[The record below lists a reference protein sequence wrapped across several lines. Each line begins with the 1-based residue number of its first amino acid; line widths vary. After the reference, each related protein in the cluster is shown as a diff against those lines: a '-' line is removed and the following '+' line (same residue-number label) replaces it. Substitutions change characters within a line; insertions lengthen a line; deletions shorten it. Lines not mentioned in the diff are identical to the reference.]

1 MIRIVRFAAAF
12 LLAAVCVQGA
22 AFAQNASGKGKDVKA
37 EAGRNAAAGG
47 AKLLGSF
54 GDWGAYQ
61 GASGPNRLCFV
72 LSQPKARTP
81 KGLNRDPA
89 YLFISFRPAAG
100 VRNEVALITGYTMK
114 DGAQPIAAIGPASFG
129 LVSTEGKAW
138 LQNAAEESQFVQQAR
153 SGSSLTIRGIS
164 KRGNSLTDTYSLK
177 GLGQAIEAAQ
187 KGCK

>member
-1 MIRIVRFAAAF
+1 MIRRSFLAAAAF
-12 LLAAVCVQGA
+12 LSA
-22 AFAQNASGKGKDVKA
+22 AFLISPAEAQNAGKSGA
-37 EAGRNAAAGG
+37 EAGRNAGAGG

-61 GASGPNRLCFV
+61 GASGANKVCFV
-72 LSQPKARTP
+72 LSQPKERSP

-114 DGAQPIAAIGPASFG
+114 EDAQPIATIGAASFG

-138 LQNAAEESQFVQQAR
+138 LQNAAEEGQFVQQAR
-153 SGSSLTIRGIS
+153 GGASLTIRGTS
-164 KRGNSLTDTYSLK
+164 RRGNSLTDTYSLK
-177 GLGQAIEAAQ
+177 GLSQAIEAAQ
-187 KGCK
+187 KGCR